1 MRSLALSSIAKLL
14 NKQRLPQSISDALE
28 GGATLIVPS
37 TQRQAAIRVAWAER
51 QRARGN
57 VVWNTPRVFTFAQ
70 FCERS
75 LQEQWAD
82 SASPDR
88 LLSPGAEWAC
98 VRELRREAGGLAEA
112 RALLNALRTL
122 QDWQLPR
129 GRGALSSSPEA
140 ELLAETGAQLSRLSQ
155 LQGRKPLREWLP
167 ELRATAQNIV
177 AAGFP
182 VVPPLHAETLR
193 RLGAGL
199 PAGAPP
205 DGNTAFRVATADN
218 DEHELDLIAQ
228 WCRDRLERDPE
239 CRLLIVDARL
249 RQRRGLYERLL
260 SQTLTPSEW
269 FGNAARDASTVFT
282 FEGGRP
288 LAEFPVIA
296 HALLTLRLL
305 TGRLRFEELVRWL
318 RLPFLDQQ
326 DCFAGSAVESQL
338 REARRLEFS
347 AAELVA
353 LLERSAPEHLPA
365 HALAGRLKLAIAT
378 LGSEALT
385 PAEWA
390 PRTLTALRQLGWYGS
405 RVLRSD
411 EQQTVARWHALL
423 DEYSALG
430 AWLPRGSASA
440 AVSALADLAAER
452 NFDAASAEAPVTLTD
467 SHDDPI
473 VHYDG
478 IWVAGLDAAQWPAP
492 PRPDVFIPFGLQ
504 VQARIPAASAAGQ
517 TGLARAALAAWR
529 ASTANLVCSWAR
541 LEGDAHR
548 TPSPL
553 LARAGGHADQEPA
566 AVIPALATATRL
578 IQPDLLEDEQGTA
591 IDTSRAVAGGVRP
604 LQLQAECAFHAYAEM
619 RLGARPLEAPT
630 PGIDPR
636 ERGML
641 LHKALEL
648 IWEKLKG
655 HFELTSTDD
664 AVRKWMV
671 GNAVEAAV
679 ISVFR
684 GYVPEELRL
693 AVDREKFRLEQLIM
707 ALLALESQRPAF
719 EAVNLEARREIAIAG
734 GRFEVRIDRID
745 SIEGGGFAILD
756 YKSGE
761 PKPLRWQGDLIR
773 DPQLI
778 AYLLAESGRN
788 VQALA
793 NVSLANGRA
802 KFTGKSSR
810 RGLLPDVNGLPGLSV
825 QKNQPDEIDAAWRAQ
840 TAEWVQLVRQ
850 LAAEYI
856 AGRATVEPAPD
867 VCRRCTLTTLC
878 RRLELAD
885 DHERL
890 EDTHE

>member
-1 MRSLALSSIAKLL
+1 M

-28 GGATLIVPS
+28 SGATLIVPS
-37 TQRQAAIRVAWAER
+37 TQRQAAIRVAWAEH
-51 QRARGN
+51 QRARGLA
-57 VVWNTPRVFTFAQ
+57 VWNTPLVLTFAQ
-70 FCERS
+70 FCERA
-75 LQEQWAD
+75 LEEQWAEA
-82 SASPDR
+82 ASPDR
-88 LLSPGAEWAC
+88 LLPPGAEWAC
-98 VRELRREAGGLAEA
+98 LRELRREAGGMAEA
-112 RALLNALRTL
+112 RALLNSLRTL
-122 QDWQLPR
+122 AEWRIPR
-129 GRGALSSSPEA
+129 GAGALSSSPEA
-140 ELLAETGAQLSRLSQ
+140 ELLSETGAQLMRLSAV
-155 LQGRKPLREWLP
+155 QGRKPLREWLP
-167 ELRATAQNIV
+167 DLRSTAQKIV
-177 AAGFP
+177 TAGFAT
-182 VVPPLHAETLR
+182 VPALHAETLR
-193 RLGAGL
+193 RLGADL
-199 PAGAPP
+199 PAPSSPG
-205 DGNTAFRVATADN
+205 DGGGFSVTVAEN

-269 FGNAARDASTVFT
+269 FGNAPRDFSTVFT

-288 LAEFPVIA
+288 LAEFPLIA
-296 HALLTLRLL
+296 HALLTLRLI
-305 TGRLRFEELVRWL
+305 TGRLRFEEVVRWL

-326 DCFAGSAVESQL
+326 DCFAGAAVESQL
-338 REARRLEFS
+338 REARQLEFN
-347 AAELVA
+347 AVDLVS
-353 LLERSAPEHLPA
+353 LLERSAGEN
-365 HALAGRLKLAIAT
+365 LAAQSLANRLKLATVT
-378 LGSEALT
+378 LGGEART

-405 RVLRSD
+405 RTLRSD
-411 EQQTVARWHALL
+411 EQQTVTRWHALL

-440 AVSALADLAAER
+440 AASALADLAAER

-473 VHYDG
+473 VRYDG

-504 VQARIPAASAAGQ
+504 VQAGIPAASAAGQ
-517 TGLARAALAAWR
+517 TTVARASLAAWR
-529 ASTANLVCSWAR
+529 ASTSTLACSWAR
-541 LEGDAHR
+541 LEGDVHR
-548 TPSPL
+548 TQSPL
-553 LARAGGHADQEPA
+553 LARSGGEANPSTA
-566 AVIPALATATRL
+566 STIPALALATRAEHL
-578 IQPDLLEDEQGTA
+578 ELLDDEQGVA
-591 IDTSRAVAGGVRP
+591 IDTNLPVAGGVRP

-619 RLGARPLEAPT
+619 RLAARPLEAPA

-693 AVDREKFRLEQLIM
+693 AVDREKFRLEQLII

-719 EAVNLEARREIAIAG
+719 EAVSLEARREVAIAG
-734 GRFEVRIDRID
+734 GRFEVRIDRVD
-745 SIEGGGFAILD
+745 SLEGGGFAILD

-761 PKPLRWQGDLIR
+761 PRPLRWLGDVLR

-778 AYLLAESGRN
+778 AYLLAEGGRN

-810 RGLLPDVNGLPGLSV
+810 KGLLPDVNGLPGLSM
-825 QKNQPDEIDAAWRAQ
+825 QKNQPGEIDAAWRAQ
-840 TAEWVQLVRQ
+840 TAEWIQLVRQ

-856 AGRATVEPAPD
+856 AGRATVEAAPD
-867 VCRRCTLTTLC
+867 VCRLCELTTLC
-878 RRLELAD
+878 RRVELAD
-885 DHERL
+885 DNERFGDSN
-890 EDTHE
+890 E

>member
-1 MRSLALSSIAKLL
+1 L
-14 NKQRLPQSISDALE
+14 NNQRLPQSISDALE

-37 TQRQAAIRVAWAER
+37 TQRQTAIRSAWAEQ
-51 QRARGN
+51 QRARGHA
-57 VVWNTPRVFTFAQ
+57 VWNTPQVVTFAQ
-70 FCERS
+70 FCERA
-75 LQEQWAD
+75 LQEQWAE
-82 SASPDR
+82 SGAPDR
-88 LLSPGAEWAC
+88 LLPQAAEWATL
-98 VRELRREAGGLAEA
+98 RELRREGGGTAEA
-112 RALLNALRTL
+112 RALLNSLRTL
-122 QDWQLPR
+122 HEWSIA
-129 GRGALSSSPEA
+129 RGASALRSSPEA
-140 ELLAETGAQLSRLSQ
+140 ELLADTGAQLTRLSQ
-155 LQGRKPLREWLP
+155 AQGRKPLREWLP
-167 ELRATAQNIV
+167 ELRATGQKIV
-177 AAGFP
+177 AAGFSHLP
-182 VVPPLHAETLR
+182 ALHAETLR
-193 RLGAGL
+193 RLGADVC
-199 PAGAPP
+199 APSP
-205 DGNTAFRVATADN
+205 LGERDPFRIAVADD

-228 WCRDRLERDPE
+228 WCRAQLERDPT

-269 FGNAARDASTVFT
+269 VGSASRDASTVFT

-288 LAEFPVIA
+288 LAEFPIIA
-296 HALLTLRLL
+296 HALLTLRLI
-305 TGRLRFEELVRWL
+305 TGRLRFEEVVRWL
-318 RLPFLDQQ
+318 RMPFLDQQ
-326 DCFAGSAVESQL
+326 DCFAGSACESLL
-338 REARRLEFS
+338 REARRLEFG
-347 AAELVA
+347 AAELVS
-353 LLERSAPEHLPA
+353 LLERASSDHLPA
-365 HALAGRLKLAIAT
+365 QALAHRLKLATTT
-378 LGSEALT
+378 LGGEARA

-390 PRTLTALRQLGWYGS
+390 PRALTALRQLGWYGS
-405 RVLRSD
+405 RTLRSD
-411 EQQTVARWHALL
+411 EQQTVTRWHALL

-430 AWLPRGSASA
+430 AWLPRSTASA
-440 AVSALADLAAER
+440 AVNALAELAAER

-473 VHYDG
+473 VRYDG
-478 IWVAGLDAAQWPAP
+478 VWVAGLDAAQWPAP
-492 PRPDVFIPFGLQ
+492 PRPDVFIPFVLQ
-504 VQARIPAASAAGQ
+504 VQAGIPAASAAGQ
-517 TGLARAALAAWR
+517 TRIARASLTAWR
-529 ASTANLVCSWAR
+529 ASAAQLTCSWAR

-553 LARAGGHADQEPA
+553 LAREGGGMDPTPA
-566 AVIPALATATRL
+566 SIIPALATTNRL
-578 IQPDLLEDEQGTA
+578 AQLDVFEDEQGVT
-591 IDTSRAVAGGVRP
+591 IDTSSAVGGGVRP

-619 RLGARPLEAPT
+619 RLGARPLEAPV

-671 GNAVEAAV
+671 GNSVDAAV

-707 ALLALESQRPAF
+707 ALLELESARPAF
-719 EAVNLEARREIAIAG
+719 EVVSLEARREVAIAG
-734 GRFEVRIDRID
+734 GRFDVRIDRVD

-810 RGLLPDVNGLPGLSV
+810 KGLLPDVGGLPGLSIH
-825 QKNQPDEIDAAWRAQ
+825 KNPPDEIDAAWRAQ

-867 VCRRCTLTTLC
+867 VCRLCALTTLC
-878 RRLELAD
+878 RRVELAD
-885 DHERL
+885 EHVHL

>member
-1 MRSLALSSIAKLL
+1 MRSHALSSTVKLL

-28 GGATLIVPS
+28 SGATLIVPS

-51 QRARGN
+51 QRARGIS
-57 VVWNTPRVFTFAQ
+57 VWNTPRVLTFAQ

-75 LQEQWAD
+75 LQEQWAE
-82 SASPDR
+82 SASPDG
-88 LLSPGAEWAC
+88 LLPPGAEWAC
-98 VRELRREAGGLAEA
+98 LRELRRAAGGLAEA
-112 RALLNALRTL
+112 RALLNSLRTL
-122 QDWQLPR
+122 QEWRIPR
-129 GRGALSSSPEA
+129 GAGALSSSPEA
-140 ELLAETGAQLSRLSQ
+140 ELLAETGAQLSRLSRE
-155 LQGRKPLREWLP
+155 QGRKPLRDWLP
-167 ELRATAQNIV
+167 ELRASAQPIV
-177 AAGFP
+177 AAGFTTLP
-182 VVPPLHAETLR
+182 ALHAETLR
-193 RLGAGL
+193 RLSANLHAPSSPGEGATF
-199 PAGAPP
+199 
-205 DGNTAFRVATADN
+205 DVALANN

-228 WCRDRLERDPE
+228 WCRDQLERDPE

-269 FGNAARDASTVFT
+269 AGNAARDASTVFT

-288 LAEFPVIA
+288 LAEFPIIA
-296 HALLTLRLL
+296 HALLSLQLV
-305 TGRLRFEELVRWL
+305 TGTLRFEEVVRWL

-326 DCFAGSAVESQL
+326 DCFAGSAVEAEL
-338 REARRLEFS
+338 REARRLEFG
-347 AAELVA
+347 AEDLVS
-353 LLERSAPEHLPA
+353 LLERSSSDNLPA
-365 HALAGRLKLAIAT
+365 QSLANRLKLALAT
-378 LGSEALT
+378 LEGEART

-405 RVLRSD
+405 RALRSD
-411 EQQTVARWHALL
+411 EQQTVTRWHALL

-440 AVSALADLAAER
+440 AVSALADLASER

-504 VQARIPAASAAGQ
+504 VQAGIPAASAAGQ
-517 TGLARAALAAWR
+517 TSLARASLAAWR
-529 ASTANLVCSWAR
+529 SSTARLVCSWAQ

-553 LARAGGHADQEPA
+553 LARAGGNADRNPVNA
-566 AVIPALATATRL
+566 IPALATAMHVSVE
-578 IQPDLLEDEQGTA
+578 LLEDEQGIP
-591 IDTSRAVAGGVRP
+591 IDTNLPVAGGVRP
-604 LQLQAECAFHAYAEM
+604 LQLQAECAFHAYAEL
-619 RLGARPLEAPT
+619 RLDARPLEAPI

-693 AVDREKFRLEQLIM
+693 AVDREKFRLEQLII
-707 ALLALESQRPAF
+707 ALLELESQRPAF
-719 EAVNLEARREIAIAG
+719 EAVSLEARREIAIAG
-734 GRFEVRIDRID
+734 GRFDVRIDRID

-761 PKPLRWQGDLIR
+761 PRALRWQGELMR

-810 RGLLPDVNGLPGLSV
+810 KGLLPDVNGLPGLSV

-867 VCRRCTLTTLC
+867 VCRLCALTTLC
-878 RRLELAD
+878 RRVELAD
-885 DHERL
+885 DHGHL